1 VRPQDGTADLSGQ
14 ARLLQAAEDVRHEK
28 CSDAL
33 HYLLIE
39 GIDHGDI

>member
-1 VRPQDGTADLSGQ
+1 LPQAG
-14 ARLLQAAEDVRHEK
+14 EECRHEK